1 MVGTPQPNP
10 IQSYRHLKNAEW
22 ENGLSQARCTL
33 IVQYQLVNLE
43 NHIEVTLYRL
53 SRVYLGMD
61 RATINEKG
69 DIHLFE
75 REQEG
80 VHGWVYREEKEEVM
94 SLWSLKEHLE

>member
-1 MVGTPQPNP
+1 M
-10 IQSYRHLKNAEW
+10 
-22 ENGLSQARCTL
+22 

-69 DIHLFE
+69 VIIHLFE
-75 REQEG
+75 REQERVRG
-80 VHGWVYREEKEEVM
+80 CVYREEKEEMM